1 MLMSEQVIALDV
13 GGSSV
18 KSGRVSRALEVSG
31 GRTDPIDPHGSA
43 EAILGAFA
51 EIVRLHRAHIRPG
64 ECLGVAF
71 GFPGPFDYPGGVSYI
86 HNLQKYEAI
95 YECNIREALCERLQD
110 AHLAI
115 VFRNDA
121 EAAVVGEACYGAGKD
136 CQRVIGITLGT
147 GLGSSQL
154 VAGVPQSGGPGVPAE
169 GWLGAVPYR
178 GELADD
184 WFSTRGLQRRMGEIA
199 GAAAVGAAAVADAAR
214 RGDAQAATFFAEF
227 GAELGA
233 FLQPFVRDFRADVVL
248 ALGGISEALDVFG
261 PALAAQISVPLRGGS
276 LGANAALFG
285 AAQMLLAGPGG

>member
-43 EAILGAFA
+43 DAILGALA
-51 EIVRLHRAHIRPG
+51 QIVRLHHAQIRPG

-95 YECNIREALCERLQD
+95 YECNIREALRERLHD
-110 AHLAI
+110 AHLTI

-121 EAAVVGEACYGAGKD
+121 EAAVVGEACYGAGKN

-154 VAGVPQSGGPGVPAE
+154 VAGVPQPDGPGVPAE

-184 WFSTRGLQRRMGEIA
+184 WFSTRGLQRRMGDAA
-199 GAAAVGAAAVADAAR
+199 GAAALAGAAR
-214 RGDAQAATFFAEF
+214 RGDAQAAAFFAEF